1 MKTYHLNTTMSF
13 GKHNGQSIQQII
25 DQDPQYLN
33 WCIINLDHFMLE
45 NELYENLKTANSIKI
60 QKEAK
65 KIQDKKYQSY
75 LEELNKA
82 DEEDWND
89 NYGRSSTYENYNGSY
104 AQDVEGYSDQDID
117 DIFDG
122 DPDAYWNI
130 D

>member
-1 MKTYHLNTTMSF
+1 MKTYYLNTTMSF

-45 NELYENLKTANSIKI
+45 NELFENLKNNGTVRFQADAIAT
-60 QKEAK
+60 QER
-65 KIQDKKYQSY
+65 KYQTY
-75 LEELNKA
+75 LDELNTP
-82 DEEDWND
+82 EEDTLE
-89 NYGRSSTYENYNGSY
+89 YESRSTYDNYNGSY
-104 AQDVEGYSDQDID
+104 AQDIEGYSDQDID